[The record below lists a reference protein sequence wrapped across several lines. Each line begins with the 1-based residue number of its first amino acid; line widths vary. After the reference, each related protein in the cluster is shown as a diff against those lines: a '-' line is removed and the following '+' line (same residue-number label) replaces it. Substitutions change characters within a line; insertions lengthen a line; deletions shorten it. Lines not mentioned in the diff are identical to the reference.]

1 MLRATAEVA
10 GIDDVSVSPARAFWA
25 AWSGW
30 MLDGFDSG
38 LYAFVLVPA
47 LIDLLRTGGLEPS
60 KSNIAQYGGY
70 LFSIFMLG
78 WACSM
83 FWGWLADRVGRV
95 KVMCLTI
102 LMYSIATA
110 LCGVAWSL
118 ASFAVFRF
126 LSGFGIGGEWA
137 AGTPML
143 QESVPERMRIR
154 LASWLHTATPVG
166 GLLAV
171 SASFLVPAIG
181 WRGVFLLGVA
191 PALLV
196 VWLRR
201 DVPEPKAWREAAAAG
216 HAGRTGIGP
225 LFRGTQARTTWS
237 AAGMMACIIFGLW
250 SCTFWAPTLI
260 ISKLT
265 AAGTPMA
272 VAQHT
277 ASVSGLLLNGGTLVA
292 CGLMPWIATLI
303 GPRRLA
309 AAIFFVGSLVS
320 VIAAYVVAAQL
331 LNSVTLFMWLLPP
344 LGFFT
349 NGVFALFTLWL
360 PELFPTA
367 QRSFGSGFAFSLG
380 RVLGA
385 VGPTLVG
392 VLVAYTGSY
401 PLAITAVSV
410 VYLLGLPAIAMAPET
425 AGRPLPA

>member
-1 MLRATAEVA
+1 MPPATVDVA
-10 GIDDVSVSPARAFWA
+10 ATRDVSISPARAFWA

-38 LYAFVLVPA
+38 LYIFVLVPA
-47 LIDLLRTGGLEPS
+47 LIELLRSSGMEPT
-60 KSNIAQYGGY
+60 KGNIAQYGGY

-83 FWGWLADRVGRV
+83 FWGWLADRIGRV

-102 LMYSIATA
+102 LMYSVATA

-118 ASFAVFRF
+118 MSFAVFRF
-126 LSGFGIGGEWA
+126 LAGFGIGGEWA

-143 QESVPERMRIR
+143 QESVPETMRIR
-154 LASWLHTATPVG
+154 LASWLHTATPIG

-171 SASFLVPAIG
+171 AASFLVPFIG
-181 WRGVFLLGVA
+181 WRGVFLLGVL
-191 PALLV
+191 PALLT

-201 DVPEPKAWREAAAAG
+201 DVPEPKLWQRGVATPVPASG
-216 HAGRTGIGP
+216 GS
-225 LFRGTQARTTWS
+225 LFRGPQARTTWA

-272 VAQHT
+272 QAQHT

-292 CGLMPWIATLI
+292 CFLMPWIATMI
-303 GPRRLA
+303 GPRRRA
-309 AAIFFVGSLVS
+309 AAIFFIGSLLS
-320 VIAAYVVAAQL
+320 VVAAYVVAAEVVD
-331 LNSVTLFMWLLPP
+331 SVWLFIWLLPP

-360 PELFPTA
+360 PELFPTR
-367 QRSFGSGFAFSLG
+367 QRSFGAGFAFSLG
-380 RVLGA
+380 RILGA

-392 VLVAYTGSY
+392 AVVAVTGSY
-401 PLAITAVSV
+401 PLAITAVSLI
-410 VYLLGLPAIAMAPET
+410 YLIGLPAIAMAPET

>member
-1 MLRATAEVA
+1 MPPTTVRGTDT
-10 GIDDVSVSPARAFWA
+10 DDVSVSPARAFWA

-30 MLDGFDSG
+30 MLDGFDGG
-38 LYAFVLVPA
+38 LYIFVLVPA
-47 LIDLLRTGGLEPS
+47 LIDLLRSGGLEPT
-60 KSNIAQYGGY
+60 KANIAQYGGY

-83 FWGWLADRVGRV
+83 FWGWLADRIGRI

-102 LMYSIATA
+102 LMYSVATA

-126 LSGFGIGGEWA
+126 LAGFGVGGEWA

-154 LASWLHTATPVG
+154 LASWLHTATPIG

-171 SASFLVPAIG
+171 SASFLVPVIG
-181 WRGVFLLGVA
+181 WRGVFLLGVL
-191 PALLV
+191 PALLT

-201 DVPEPKAWREAAAAG
+201 SVPEPKVWRQGVA
-216 HAGRTGIGP
+216 RTGVAGGGS
-225 LFRGTQARTTWS
+225 LFRGPQARTTWA

-272 VAQHT
+272 VAQRT
-277 ASVSGLLLNGGTLVA
+277 ASFSGLLLNGGTLVA

-303 GPRRLA
+303 GPRRRA
-309 AAIFFVGSLVS
+309 AAIFFIGSLVS
-320 VIAAYVVAAQL
+320 VIAAYVLAAVVMD
-331 LNSVTLFMWLLPP
+331 SVTLFIWLLPP

-360 PELFPTA
+360 PELFPTT
-367 QRSFGSGFAFSLG
+367 QRSFGAGFAFSLG

-385 VGPTLVG
+385 IGPTLVG
-392 VLVAYTGSY
+392 FVVAITGSY
-401 PLAITAVSV
+401 PLAITAMSAI
-410 VYLLGLPAIAMAPET
+410 YLVGLPAIALAPET

>member
-1 MLRATAEVA
+1 MPSTTVEVA
-10 GIDDVSVSPARAFWA
+10 DPDVVPVSPARAFWA

-38 LYAFVLVPA
+38 LYIFVLVPA
-47 LIDLLRTGGLEPS
+47 LIDLLHSGGLEAS
-60 KSNIAQYGGY
+60 KGNIAQYGGY

-83 FWGWLADRVGRV
+83 FWGWLADRIGRV

-102 LMYSIATA
+102 LFYSLATA

-166 GLLAV
+166 NLLAV
-171 SASFLVPAIG
+171 GASFLVPLVG
-181 WRGVFLLGVA
+181 WRGVFLLGVV
-191 PALLV
+191 PALLT

-201 DVPEPKAWREAAAAG
+201 SVPEPKMWQRGVADAA
-216 HAGRTGIGP
+216 RTGIGP
-225 LFRGTQARTTWS
+225 MFRGPQARATWA

-250 SCTFWAPTLI
+250 SCTYWAPTLI
-260 ISKLT
+260 ITRLT

-272 VAQHT
+272 LAQRT
-277 ASVSGLLLNGGTLVA
+277 ASYSGLMLNGGTLLA
-292 CGLMPWIATLI
+292 CGLMPWIATFI
-303 GPRRLA
+303 GPRRRA
-309 AAIFFVGSLVS
+309 ATIFFLGSLVS
-320 VIAAYVVAAQL
+320 VFAAYVFAAEVV
-331 LNSVTLFMWLLPP
+331 NSVTLFIWLLPP

-367 QRSFGSGFAFSLG
+367 QRAFGAGFAFSLG
-380 RVLGA
+380 RILGA

-392 VLVAYTGSY
+392 AIVVVTGSY
-401 PLAITAVSV
+401 PWAIAAVSV
-410 VYLLGLPAIAMAPET
+410 VYLLGLPAIALAPET
-425 AGRPLPA
+425 AGKPLPA

>member
-1 MLRATAEVA
+1 MPPVTIPLAGAE
-10 GIDDVSVSPARAFWA
+10 DVPVSPARAFWA

-38 LYAFVLVPA
+38 LYIFVLVPA
-47 LIDLLRTGGLEPS
+47 LMELLRADGLAPT
-60 KSNIAQYGGY
+60 KAHIAQYGGY

-83 FWGWLADRVGRV
+83 FWGWMADRIGRV
-95 KVMCLTI
+95 RVMCLTI

-126 LSGFGIGGEWA
+126 LAGFGVGGEWA

-143 QESVPERMRIR
+143 QESVPEAMRIR

-171 SASFLVPAIG
+171 SASFLVPVIG
-181 WRGVFLLGVA
+181 WRGVFLLGVL

-201 DVPEPKAWREAAAAG
+201 SVPEPEVWRQAT
-216 HAGRTGIGP
+216 GRRRVTAGIGP
-225 LFRGTQARTTWS
+225 LFRGPQARTTWA

-260 ISKLT
+260 ITKLT
-265 AAGTPMA
+265 EAGESMAA
-272 VAQHT
+272 AQRM
-277 ASVSGLLLNGGTLVA
+277 ASVSGLLLNGGTLLA

-303 GPRRLA
+303 GPRRRA

-320 VIAAYVVAAQL
+320 VVAAYVVAAEMVD
-331 LNSVTLFMWLLPP
+331 SVMLFIWLLPP

-367 QRSFGSGFAFSLG
+367 QRSFGAGFAFSLG

-392 VLVAYTGSY
+392 AVVAVTGSY

-410 VYLLGLPAIAMAPET
+410 IYLIGLPAIALAPET

>member
-1 MLRATAEVA
+1 MPSTTVEVA
-10 GIDDVSVSPARAFWA
+10 DPDVVPVSPARAFWA

-38 LYAFVLVPA
+38 LYIFVLVPA
-47 LIDLLRTGGLEPS
+47 LIDLLHRGGLEAS
-60 KSNIAQYGGY
+60 KGNIAQYGGY

-83 FWGWLADRVGRV
+83 FWGWLADRIGRV

-102 LMYSIATA
+102 LFYAFATA

-118 ASFAVFRF
+118 TSFAVFRF

-143 QESVPERMRIR
+143 QESVPERLRIR

-166 GLLAV
+166 NLLAAC
-171 SASFLVPAIG
+171 ASFLVPVVG
-181 WRGVFLLGVA
+181 WRGVFLLGVV
-191 PALLV
+191 PALLT

-201 DVPEPKAWREAAAAG
+201 NVPEPKMWRQGVVGAARA
-216 HAGRTGIGP
+216 GIGP
-225 LFRGTQARTTWS
+225 MFRGPQARTTWA

-250 SCTFWAPTLI
+250 SCTYWAPTLI
-260 ISKLT
+260 VSRLT

-272 VAQHT
+272 LAQRT
-277 ASVSGLLLNGGTLVA
+277 ASFSGLMLNGGTLLA
-292 CGLMPWIATLI
+292 CGLMPWIATFI
-303 GPRRLA
+303 GPRRRA
-309 AAIFFVGSLVS
+309 ATIFFLGSLVS
-320 VIAAYVVAAQL
+320 VFAAYILAAEVV
-331 LNSVTLFMWLLPP
+331 NSVTLFMWLLPP

-367 QRSFGSGFAFSLG
+367 QRSFGAGFAFSLG
-380 RVLGA
+380 RILGA

-392 VLVAYTGSY
+392 ALVVITGSY
-401 PLAITAVSV
+401 PWAIATMSV
-410 VYLLGLPAIAMAPET
+410 IYLLGLPAIAVAPET
-425 AGRPLPA
+425 AGKALPA

>member
-1 MLRATAEVA
+1 MLPTTAEQA
-10 GIDDVSVSPARAFWA
+10 GTDDVSVSPARAFWA

-38 LYAFVLVPA
+38 LYIFVLVPA
-47 LIDLLRTGGLEPS
+47 LIDLLHSGGLEAT
-60 KSNIAQYGGY
+60 KNNIAQYGGY

-83 FWGWLADRVGRV
+83 FWGWLADRIGRV

-102 LMYSIATA
+102 LFYSFATA

-118 ASFAVFRF
+118 TSFAVFRF

-143 QESVPERMRIR
+143 QESVPEKMRIR
-154 LASWLHTATPVG
+154 LASWLHTATPIG
-166 GLLAV
+166 GLMAV
-171 SASFLVPAIG
+171 GASFLVPVVG
-181 WRGVFLLGVA
+181 WRGVFLLGVL

-201 DVPEPKAWREAAAAG
+201 SVPEPKMWRQG
-216 HAGRTGIGP
+216 TAGRVRAGIGP
-225 LFRGTQARTTWS
+225 LFRGPQARTTW
-237 AAGMMACIIFGLW
+237 AAASMMACIIFGLW

-260 ISKLT
+260 ISRLT
-265 AAGTPMA
+265 AAGEPMA
-272 VAQHT
+272 VAQRT
-277 ASVSGLLLNGGTLVA
+277 ASFSGLMLNGGTLLA
-292 CGLMPWIATLI
+292 CGLMPWIATFI
-303 GPRRLA
+303 GPRRRA
-309 AAIFFVGSLVS
+309 ATIFFLGSLIS
-320 VIAAYVVAAQL
+320 VVAAYIVAAEL
-331 LNSVTLFMWLLPP
+331 VNSVTLFICLLPA

-360 PELFPTA
+360 PELFPTS
-367 QRSFGSGFAFSLG
+367 QRSFGAGFAFSLG
-380 RVLGA
+380 RILGA

-392 VLVAYTGSY
+392 GLVAITGSY

-410 VYLLGLPAIAMAPET
+410 IYLLGLPAIAMAPET

>member
-1 MLRATAEVA
+1 MSTTTVEVA
-10 GIDDVSVSPARAFWA
+10 ASDGVSVSPARAFWA

-38 LYAFVLVPA
+38 IYTFVLVPA
-47 LIDLLRTGGLEPS
+47 LIDLLHTNGLAS
-60 KSNIAQYGGY
+60 TRGNIAEYGGY

-83 FWGWLADRVGRV
+83 FWGWLADRIGRV

-102 LMYSIATA
+102 LMYSLATA

-126 LSGFGIGGEWA
+126 LAGFGIGGEWA

-171 SASFLVPAIG
+171 AASFLVPVIG
-181 WRGVFLLGVA
+181 WRGVFLLGA
-191 PALLV
+191 LPALLT

-201 DVPEPKAWREAAAAG
+201 DVPEPKAWREGVKANVVAPGAG
-216 HAGRTGIGP
+216 S
-225 LFRGTQARTTWS
+225 LFRGRQARTTWS

-250 SCTFWAPTLI
+250 SCTYWAPTLI
-260 ISKLT
+260 VSKLT
-265 AAGTPMA
+265 AGGTPMA
-272 VAQHT
+272 AAQRI
-277 ASVSGLLLNGGTLVA
+277 ASASGLLLNGGTLVA
-292 CGLMPWIATLI
+292 CLLMPWIATAI
-303 GPRRLA
+303 GPRRRA
-309 AAIFFVGSLVS
+309 ATIFFLGSLVS
-320 VIAAYVVAAQL
+320 VIAAYVGAAIL
-331 LNSVTLFMWLLPP
+331 LDSVTLFIWLLAP

-349 NGVFALFTLWL
+349 NGVFSLFTLWL

-367 QRSFGSGFAFSLG
+367 QRALGAGFAFSLG
-380 RVLGA
+380 RVFGA
-385 VGPTLVG
+385 IGPTLVG
-392 VLVAYTGSY
+392 LAVVVTGSY
-401 PLAITAVSV
+401 PLAIAVMSV
-410 VYLLGLPAIAMAPET
+410 IYLVGLPAIALAPET
-425 AGRPLPA
+425 AGKPLPA